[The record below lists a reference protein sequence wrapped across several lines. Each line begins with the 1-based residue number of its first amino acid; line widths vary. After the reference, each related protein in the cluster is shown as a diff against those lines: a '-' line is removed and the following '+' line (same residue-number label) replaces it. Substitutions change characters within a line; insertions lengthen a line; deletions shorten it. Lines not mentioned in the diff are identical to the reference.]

1 MQEFEEY
8 LVNKKISTEA
18 FRKAEPELW
27 EEWSILF
34 TKVHPN
40 SFTQQKLFLIN
51 AVRRRFPLEN
61 NAETEQEKTVTQ
73 AKPKPKFKIP
83 ARPKKDED
91 QS

>member
-8 LVNKKISTEA
+8 LTNKKIDAKALRETE
-18 FRKAEPELW
+18 PHLW
-27 EEWSILF
+27 EEWISLF
-34 TKVHPN
+34 AKVHPN
-40 SFTQQKLFLIN
+40 SFSQQKLFLIN

-83 ARPKKDED
+83 AKPKKDED